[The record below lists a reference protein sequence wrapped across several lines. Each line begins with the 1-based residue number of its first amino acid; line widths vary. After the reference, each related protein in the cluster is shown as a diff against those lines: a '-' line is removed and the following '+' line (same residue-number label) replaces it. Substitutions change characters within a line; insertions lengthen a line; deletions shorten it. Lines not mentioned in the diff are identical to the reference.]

1 MPTELKVRK
10 IGNSLGVILPKEA
23 ALELKAE
30 EGSSLFISKAPEG
43 RFYLT
48 RFDPE
53 FAKQMAIAKEGIR
66 RYRNTLREL
75 AK

>member
-1 MPTELKVRK
+1 MTEIKVRK
-10 IGNSLGVILPKEA
+10 IGNSLGLLLPKEA
-23 ALELKAE
+23 AIELKAE
-30 EGSSLFISKAPEG
+30 EGSSLYLAKAPEG

-48 RFDPE
+48 PFDPE
-53 FAKQMAIAKEGIR
+53 FKKQMDVAKEGIR

>member
-1 MPTELKVRK
+1 MPTEIKVRK
-10 IGNSLGVILPKEA
+10 IGNRLGFLLPKEVA
-23 ALELKAE
+23 RELDIE
-30 EGSSLFISKAPEG
+30 EGASLFLTRGPEG

-48 RFDPE
+48 PFDPE
-53 FAKQMAIAKEGIR
+53 FAKQVELARDGMW